1 MTSQDVAIARV
12 GQAIDAIKKGGMVIM
27 VDDEDRE
34 NEGDLVFAAAHVSA
48 EKINFMTKEA
58 RGLICLSLDQ
68 DSIERLQLPMMED
81 SSKRVPTKSTAFT
94 VSIEAR
100 EGVTTGI
107 SAADRA
113 HTIRVATAANATP
126 NDLVVPG
133 HIFPLKA
140 RSGGVLQRAGH
151 TEGSIDLVR
160 LAGLPS
166 SAVICEIMND
176 DGTMARMP
184 DLELFAQRHK
194 IPIVTIA
201 DIITYRL
208 QREYLMTQVAKGP
221 VKTAYGE
228 FQSILFKSEIDH
240 LTHVALVKGDL
251 ENHVVDV
258 RVHRQRPLLDVLS
271 HPEQGDRS
279 RIEYALR
286 MLQDHSHAVV
296 LYLSHPDPQLAWKA
310 DFNNLIKPESQ
321 PADVATSQPQRP
333 WTEMDPLQLGVG
345 AQILRHLGVRQMRV
359 HMSRATP
366 LKGLAGFGLEVVSTV
381 QLPSGQA

>member
-1 MTSQDVAIARV
+1 METDIVIL
-12 GQAIDAIKKGGMVIM
+12 GKGDAIVCMVLDNLNSNGIYG
-27 VDDEDRE
+27 
-34 NEGDLVFAAAHVSA
+34 NIS
-48 EKINFMTKEA
+48 IYNN
-58 RGLICLSLDQ
+58 LSLPILREISHPDFNLDVREEIDIKQ
-68 DSIERLQLPMMED
+68 FKKYVLGVYDPKHKMKIIEKLNPEMD
-81 SSKRVPTKSTAFT
+81 K
-94 VSIEAR
+94 
-100 EGVTTGI
+100 
-107 SAADRA
+107 
-113 HTIRVATAANATP
+113 
-126 NDLVVPG
+126 
-133 HIFPLKA
+133 
-140 RSGGVLQRAGH
+140 
-151 TEGSIDLVR
+151 
-160 LAGLPS
+160 
-166 SAVICEIMND
+166 
-176 DGTMARMP
+176 
-184 DLELFAQRHK
+184 
-194 IPIVTIA
+194 
-201 DIITYRL
+201 
-208 QREYLMTQVAKGP
+208 
-221 VKTAYGE
+221 

-251 ENHVVDV
+251 ANHIVDV

-286 MLQDHSHAVV
+286 MLRDHSHAVV

-321 PADVATSQPQRP
+321 SADVATSVPQRP

>member
-1 MTSQDVAIARV
+1 MPVNFSQIAEV
-12 GQAIDAIKKGGMVIM
+12 LDDLHTGKMIVL

-34 NEGDLVFAAAHVSA
+34 NEGDLVFAAVHVSP

-126 NDLVVPG
+126 NDIVVPG

-184 DLELFAQRHK
+184 DLESFAQRHK

-251 ENHVVDV
+251 ANHIVDV

-286 MLQDHSHAVV
+286 MLRDHSHAVV

-321 PADVATSQPQRP
+321 SADVATSVPQRP